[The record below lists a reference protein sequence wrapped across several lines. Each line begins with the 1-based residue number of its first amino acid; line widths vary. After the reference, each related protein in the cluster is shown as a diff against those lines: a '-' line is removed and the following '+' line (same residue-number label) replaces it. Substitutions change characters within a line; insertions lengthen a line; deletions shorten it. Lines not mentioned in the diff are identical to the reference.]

1 MQIYFGAVAADEV
14 FDTDSMFVSE
24 QDNDN
29 YFYYGVEYGSNPG
42 GTEEIMI
49 YDGIGRE
56 VPIDMAS
63 VPALIEA
70 LSTYLEIHET
80 MLPFER
86 LRDVVFSTDET
97 ATIPPI

>member
-1 MQIYFGAVAADEV
+1 MQIYFGAVAACEV
-14 FDTDSMFVSE
+14 LDSDVMFASE
-24 QDNDN
+24 QDDDN

-42 GTEEIMI
+42 GTEEVMI
-49 YDGIGRE
+49 YDSIGRM

-70 LSTYLEIHET
+70 LNTCLEIHET

-86 LRDVVFSTDET
+86 LRDVVFSADET
-97 ATIPPI
+97 ATISPI